1 MQINK
6 FFEIMSNLNH
16 KLEQKLLQKLSPQ
29 QIQLIKLLEV
39 PIVDLEQ
46 RIKKEIEE
54 NPALEELVDN
64 NERDSDNN
72 EQEVEDF
79 EIDTTKKEENDDFE
93 QEKEEKSEIEELDI
107 ENYFE
112 DEDDTPDY
120 KLTDHNYSEE
130 DTNYIQN
137 TYTESL
143 SLSDYLEEQINL
155 FNFDE
160 KQSYVAYYIIGNVDE
175 DGYFRRELGLVQAE
189 LMLYHNEDIPLEE
202 IENVFYRLQ
211 NELDP
216 SGVLSRDIRE
226 CLLIQIKRKIAE
238 EEENKKILKIAYTII
253 DEYFELFSKKHFEKI
268 ANKMQ
273 LTNDVLK
280 QTTDIILKLNPKPG
294 NNFIASAKKNIYQI
308 IPDFL
313 IEIIENE
320 IRIHLNNMNI
330 PYLRINRDYEHIL
343 KDLSK
348 NSEKNGKNKDSIIFI
363 KQKIDSAKWF
373 IEALEQRQNTLLRC
387 MEAIVNKQK
396 DFFITGDESKLKP
409 MILKDIA
416 EKTNLDISTIS
427 RVANSKYVQTPW
439 GIYSLK
445 SFFSEGMETEE
456 GDEVSTKQIKQILKE
471 AIEAEDKSK
480 PLTDDKLA
488 QILKEKGFNI
498 ARRTVAKYREQLGIL
513 VARLRKQ
520 MK

>member
-1 MQINK
+1 
-6 FFEIMSNLNH
+6 MSNLNQ

-39 PIVDLEQ
+39 PIVELEQ

-54 NPALEELVDN
+54 NPALEELIDD
-64 NERDSDNN
+64 NERESDIND
-72 EQEVEDF
+72 QEIEDF
-79 EIDTTKKEENDDFE
+79 EKDTTKKEEENDFE
-93 QEKEEKSEIEELDI
+93 EEPEKEEKTEIEEFDI
-107 ENYFE
+107 ENYFD

-120 KLTDHNYSEE
+120 KLVDHNYSEE

-137 TYTESL
+137 TYTESI

-155 FNFDE
+155 FNFDDKE
-160 KQSYVAYYIIGNVDE
+160 SYVAYYIIGNVDE

-189 LMLYHNEDIPLEE
+189 LMLYHNEDIP
-202 IENVFYRLQ
+202 IEVIESVFLRLQ

-226 CLLIQIKRKIAE
+226 CLLIQIRRKIVE
-238 EEENKKILKIAYTII
+238 EPENEKLFKLAYTII
-253 DEYFELFSKKHFEKI
+253 EEYFDLFSKKHFEKI

-273 LTNDVLK
+273 LTNEILK

-294 NNFIASAKKNIYQI
+294 NNFLATAAKKNIYQI

-313 IEIIENE
+313 LEIIENE

-330 PYLRINRDYEHIL
+330 PYLKINRDYEHIL

-348 NSEKNGKNKDSIIFI
+348 SSDKNGKNKDSIVFI

-387 MEAIVNKQK
+387 MESIVNKQK

-445 SFFSEGMETEE
+445 SFFSEGMETYE

>member
-1 MQINK
+1 
-6 FFEIMSNLNH
+6 MSNLNQ

-39 PIVDLEQ
+39 PIVELEQ

-54 NPALEELVDN
+54 NPALEELVDE
-64 NERDSDNN
+64 NERESENN
-72 EQEVEDF
+72 DQEIEDF
-79 EIDTTKKEENDDFE
+79 EKDTTKKEEDNEFE
-93 QEKEEKSEIEELDI
+93 EEEEKEKEEKTEIEEFDI
-107 ENYFE
+107 ENYYDDE
-112 DEDDTPDY
+112 DETPDY

-137 TYTESL
+137 TYTETI

-160 KQSYVAYYIIGNVDE
+160 KESYVAYYIIGNVDE

-189 LMLYHNEDIPLEE
+189 LMLYHNEDIAIEV
-202 IENVFYRLQ
+202 IENVFNRLQ

-226 CLLIQIKRKIAE
+226 CLLIQIKRKITE
-238 EEENKKILKIAYTII
+238 EPENEKIYRIAYTII
-253 DEYFELFSKKHFEKI
+253 EEYFDFFSKKHFEKI

-273 LTNDVLK
+273 LSNEVLK
-280 QTTDIILKLNPKPG
+280 QTTEFILKLNPKPG
-294 NNFIASAKKNIYQI
+294 NNIIASTKKNIYQI

-313 IEIIENE
+313 LEIIENE

-387 MEAIVNKQK
+387 MESIVNKQK

-471 AIEAEDKSK
+471 AIDSEDKSK